1 MKHNIEHAKFFSFS
15 MAKELGYAGEE
26 TLEGLK
32 QFISNN
38 YNVIWDNCSEKLKQ
52 YKAKYG
58 ATFKPNPSKVTAYSI
73 YVKNEW
79 HLIETVLFRIKS
91 GDWKS
96 EIIKQQN
103 I

>member
-1 MKHNIEHAKFFSFS
+1 

-26 TLEGLK
+26 TLEGVK
-32 QFISNN
+32 QFLANN
-38 YNVIWDNCSEKLKQ
+38 YNIIWDASSEKLKQ

-58 ATFKPNPSKVTAYSI
+58 ATFKPDSSKVTAYSI
-73 YVKNEW
+73 YTKNEW
-79 HLIETVLFRIKS
+79 HLAETVLYKIKS